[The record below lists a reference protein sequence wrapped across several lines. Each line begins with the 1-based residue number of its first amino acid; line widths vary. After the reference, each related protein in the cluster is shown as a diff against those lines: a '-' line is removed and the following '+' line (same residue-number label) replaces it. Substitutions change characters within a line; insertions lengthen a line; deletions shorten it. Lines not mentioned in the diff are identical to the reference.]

1 YSSMLV
7 LFLFYLKMLN
17 LCGSALFA
25 YTTLFRSP
33 AGAALGRTRGRD
45 GEAGRGGDR
54 GGEDVPA
61 RPRHPRPAAPVHG
74 RNRGGPLDQAGAGGV
89 GRRDPRPPRAR
100 RRGGPR
106 GHPAL
111 ALLRRGHRQGP
122 TGG

>member
-74 RNRGGPLDQAGAGGV
+74 RNRGGPLDQARSEEHTSELQSRENLV
-89 GRRDPRPPRAR
+89 CR
-100 RRGGPR
+100 
-106 GHPAL
+106 
-111 ALLRRGHRQGP
+111 LLLEKKK
-122 TGG
+122 